1 MNVSDALT
9 LPSFEGATVIAGEA
23 GLSREVSTATIV
35 EAPDIDVWGAAG
47 QLLITSFYA
56 FEGLGDKELA
66 SFFDKAAGLGI
77 GAIVFKP
84 ERLLAEAP
92 AKVVRLCD
100 EHDIPLVQVA
110 AGTKYEG
117 LLLDVL
123 GSFLEKALEQ
133 KAFYESNNLM
143 RELLTEPSGDASRTQ
158 AALKALGIDAYA
170 NYEVMVVKV
179 TLAEDADAALRS
191 EAFATLRRR
200 LKARYPK
207 TAYLETNDAL
217 VFLHNVK
224 GTSGRYEGPSVVSAM
239 GDAPAP
245 AALPGFTYLAALS
258 SLGKA
263 GELPR
268 LMQEA
273 TEIARFFDGR
283 AYKNSLLR
291 FEDLGIYKL
300 FMQVNDSSE
309 LMGFVDPRVRELHE
323 ESPELFETA
332 RVLCDNCLN
341 YQETARQ
348 LYMHPKTIRYR
359 AERVSKLS
367 GLDFHNP
374 DDRLQIAIGARIYRL
389 LDSAQ

>member
-1 MNVSDALT
+1 MNVSEALA

-23 GLSREVSTATIV
+23 GLLREVSTATIV
-35 EAPDIDVWGAAG
+35 EAPDIDAWGAAG

-56 FEGLGDKELA
+56 FEGLGAAELA
-66 SFFDKAAGLGI
+66 SFFEKAAELGI

-92 AKVVRLCD
+92 AEVVRLCD
-100 EHDIPLVQVA
+100 EHAIPLVQVA
-110 AGTKYEG
+110 AGTKYES

-133 KAFYESNNLM
+133 KAFYENNNLM

-158 AALKALGIDAYA
+158 AALKALGIDTYA

-179 TLAEDADAALRS
+179 SLAEDTELELRS
-191 EAFATLRRR
+191 EEFATLRRR

-224 GTSGRYEGPSVVSAM
+224 GTSGRYEGPSVASAM
-239 GDAPAP
+239 CDAPAP
-245 AALPGFTYLAALS
+245 AGFTYLAALS

-273 TEIARFFDGR
+273 TEIARFFDGK

-309 LMGFVDPRVRELHE
+309 LMGFVDPRVRELCE

-367 GLDFHNP
+367 GLNFHNP

-389 LDSAQ
+389 LESSQ

>member
-9 LPSFEGATVIAGEA
+9 LPSFEGATVIAGET

-56 FEGLGDKELA
+56 FEGLGEQELVV
-66 SFFDKAAGLGI
+66 FFDKAAKLGV

-92 AKVVRLCD
+92 AEVVQLCD
-100 EHDIPLVQVA
+100 KHAIPLVQVA
-110 AGTKYEG
+110 AGTKYES

-133 KAFYESNNLM
+133 KAFYENNNLM
-143 RELLTEPSGDASRTQ
+143 RELLTEPSGDASCTQ

-179 TLAEDADAALRS
+179 TLAEDADAKLRS

-224 GTSGRYEGPSVVSAM
+224 GTSGRYEGTAVASAV

-245 AALPGFTYLAALS
+245 VGFTYLAALS

-273 TEIARFFDGR
+273 SEIARFFDGR

-309 LMGFVDPRVRELHE
+309 LMGFIDPRVRELHE

-332 RVLCDNCLN
+332 RALCDNCLN

-359 AERVSKLS
+359 AERVNKLS

-389 LDSAQ
+389 LESSQ

>member
-1 MNVSDALT
+1 MNVSEALAF
-9 LPSFEGATVIAGEA
+9 PSFEGATVIAGEV
-23 GLSREVSTATIV
+23 GLLREVSTATIV

-56 FEGLGDKELA
+56 FEGLGAAELA
-66 SFFDKAAGLGI
+66 SFFEKAAELGI

-92 AKVVRLCD
+92 AEVVRLCD
-100 EHDIPLVQVA
+100 EHAIPLVQVA
-110 AGTKYEG
+110 AGTKYES

-133 KAFYESNNLM
+133 KAFYENNNLM

-158 AALKALGIDAYA
+158 AALKALGIDTYA

-179 TLAEDADAALRS
+179 TLAEDAELELRS

-200 LKARYPK
+200 LKVRYPK
-207 TAYLETNDAL
+207 TAYLETNEAL

-224 GTSGRYEGPSVVSAM
+224 GTSGRYEGTAVASAM
-239 GDAPAP
+239 CDAPAP
-245 AALPGFTYLAALS
+245 AGFTYLAALS

-263 GELPR
+263 DELPR

-309 LMGFVDPRVRELHE
+309 LMGFVDPRVRELRE

-367 GLDFHNP
+367 GLNFHNP

-389 LDSAQ
+389 LESSQ